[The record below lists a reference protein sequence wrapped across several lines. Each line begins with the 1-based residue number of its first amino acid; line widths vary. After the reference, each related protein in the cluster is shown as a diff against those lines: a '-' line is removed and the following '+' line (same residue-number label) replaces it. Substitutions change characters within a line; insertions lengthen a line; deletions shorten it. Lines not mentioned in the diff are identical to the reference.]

1 MEYIFSNDQD
11 TGDIPSQPANNNF
24 EPVKADDVDR
34 GNVIRDH
41 YFTSESSTF
50 QNYYVKILVL
60 RFVSALILYT
70 IWTSSHIG
78 RHIHRLFDVYL
89 SVSDEI

>member
-11 TGDIPSQPANNNF
+11 TVDIPSQLANNNF
-24 EPVKADDVDR
+24 VRVKADDVDR

-50 QNYYVKILVL
+50 QNY
-60 RFVSALILYT
+60 
-70 IWTSSHIG
+70 
-78 RHIHRLFDVYL
+78 
-89 SVSDEI
+89 